1 MNWAFSARRSHCRTG
16 REMVRPDCK
25 PTGILSPM
33 PEEGPADHLLMVD
46 CYLSLDVPY
55 AIQLADAIAEFKI
68 NWIEEPLQA
77 DNVEGSSKQ
86 LKAAHPRMKWTT
98 GEHEYTRYG
107 FRQLISGRH
116 IDILQPD
123 VMWAGGLTE
132 LLRICAMASAYD
144 IPVVPHCSGPY
155 SNHLVISQPN
165 CPFSEFLITSPRG
178 EEVGPTCRQSLR
190 RGDPSGERLD

>member
-1 MNWAFSARRSHCRTG
+1 MIGKDF
-16 REMVRPDCK
+16 
-25 PTGILSPM
+25 
-33 PEEGPADHLLMVD
+33 
-46 CYLSLDVPY
+46 
-55 AIQLADAIAEFKI
+55 
-68 NWIEEPLQA
+68 
-77 DNVEGSSKQ
+77 KQ

-165 CPFSEFLITSPRG
+165 CPFSEFLITSLRG
-178 EEVGPTCRQSLR
+178 EEVRPLFGNLFEGEILPR
-190 RGDPSGERLD
+190 ERLDWRLGGTRLGVESSPRSRRTAATPCCRSRFMSE

>member
-1 MNWAFSARRSHCRTG
+1 
-16 REMVRPDCK
+16 
-25 PTGILSPM
+25 
-33 PEEGPADHLLMVD
+33 MVD

-77 DNVEGSSKQ
+77 DDWEGFKQ

-178 EEVGPTCRQSLR
+178 EEVRPLFGNLFEGEILPERGLIGVSEEPGWGLRVRREAVELR
-190 RGDPSGERLD
+190 RPHAAGPVS